1 MIDKEE
7 KIGKKNVK
15 VDNVSFSKESHI
27 KMMVNMGTR
36 LPTVRRKLPRRI
48 FCAPLA
54 NLRGILRRT
63 TGRSTTGRSTL
74 VEVSSEDRNEVDTG
88 SPDWIRRRLEV
99 Q

>member
-63 TGRSTTGRSTL
+63 TGRSTL